1 MSDVQGKNDAPE
13 PPAPPVEKEIPLDTR
28 LLSEAVIEL
37 NISRKNVGIYP
48 PGHIQITK
56 SIDRAFTFLE
66 RLFEIRS
73 EMTLGVA
80 KDTLLV
86 GQDYLDQK
94 NPVYRDFAVS
104 MNQRG
109 IAAVTFI
116 RGLDKEELT
125 RFHRILTTKPDDI
138 TAADGIE
145 KVMAESSIRHIR
157 VMAVDYG
164 SFHVTEEQEIAK
176 PQGKADEKQDLT
188 VWQDFVSHLSA
199 GTLAGPGQGVSLKD
213 AEKIDPLELAKL
225 LNERQIDSYAAL
237 QSYDRIISTHIRGAA
252 ERKQLTPEQTKTLAS
267 LNDLLRE
274 LHPDLRKQFLSV
286 AFARVTSSGSFA
298 GAEEIIGGMTDDMVI
313 EMLTQASTEGR
324 EISPTLAGLVV
335 KLAGTQHDS
344 PAGTYQ
350 AKAMQPGGGAV
361 PLILPEDLQTLFDRE
376 KYEEYVSAD
385 YGTMLREMA
394 EGPGVSLEQAPLQEY
409 EKSFEDEHLDFQIGR
424 AILAFMEEDID
435 EEDYREFARKLVAIS
450 PGFLETGNF
459 ELLWDIAETLR
470 RHAADKAV
478 PGIRDLAEESRK
490 LFSDPEF
497 ILKALSSFEIWMKD
511 KGQEAAGLIRSL
523 GPATIP
529 GLMDIFSKD
538 ETFGGRRVLFN
549 LLCMFGEPAVQEAQK
564 RLRDPRP
571 YYVRNLLIFIRR
583 AGSPSSVPHI
593 KPLVRHQNQM
603 VKMEALSA
611 LLKFKEPDAVT
622 ELRNAI
628 RSEDPDVAAQA
639 VALAGQYRVSEVT
652 EDVLSRIKRAILFE
666 TDYATNEEVIR
677 ALGDI
682 GDPRAIPDLEK
693 LARTGFTLYR
703 QSTMR
708 MKETIYE
715 SLTRYPR
722 ERLTNLIRI
731 GEGLQS
737 DKIRRIC
744 RKLAEQAG

>member
-1 MSDVQGKNDAPE
+1 MTEVPDKKEDTSSKPQRAE
-13 PPAPPVEKEIPLDTR
+13 SEIPLDTQ

-56 SIDRAFTFLE
+56 SIDRAFNFLE

-86 GQDYLDQK
+86 GQNYLDQK
-94 NPVYRDFAVS
+94 NPVYRDFALS
-104 MNQRG
+104 MSQRG
-109 IAAVTFI
+109 IGAVTFM
-116 RGLDKEELT
+116 RGLEKEELT
-125 RFHRILTTKPDDI
+125 RFHRVLTTKPDDI
-138 TAADGIE
+138 TTAGGID
-145 KVMAESSIRHIR
+145 KVMVESSIQHIR
-157 VMAVDYG
+157 VMAVDYA
-164 SFHVTEEQEIAK
+164 SFHVTEEQEIVK
-176 PQGKADEKQDLT
+176 PQGKADEKQDLAL
-188 VWQDFVSHLSA
+188 WQDFVSHLSA
-199 GTLAGPGQGVSLKD
+199 GTLAAPGQGVSLKD
-213 AEKIDPLELAKL
+213 AEKIDPLELARL
-225 LNERQIDSYAAL
+225 LNERQLDSSAAL
-237 QSYDRIISTHIRGAA
+237 QSYDHIISTHIRGAV
-252 ERKQLTPEQTKTLAS
+252 EKKRLTSEQSKTLAS
-267 LNDLLRE
+267 LNTLMRE

-286 AFARVTSSGSFA
+286 AFARVSAGGSFA

-313 EMLTQASTEGR
+313 EMLSQASTEGR
-324 EISPTLAGLVV
+324 EISPTLAGLVG
-335 KLAGTQHDS
+335 KLAGTRHDS
-344 PAGTYQ
+344 SAGTYQ
-350 AKAMQPGGGAV
+350 AKPKQPGVAAA
-361 PLILPEDLQTLFDRE
+361 PLILPEHLQTLFDRE

-385 YGTMLREMA
+385 YGKMLREMA
-394 EGPGVSLEQAPLQEY
+394 EGSGVALEQVPLQEY

-424 AILAFMEEDID
+424 ALLAFMEEDID
-435 EEDYREFARKLVAIS
+435 EEDYREFARKLVAIA
-450 PGFLETGNF
+450 PGFLDSGNF

-470 RHAADKAV
+470 RHATDKAV
-478 PGIRDLAEESRK
+478 QGIRDVAEESRGI
-490 LFSDPEF
+490 FSDPEF
-497 ILKALSSFEIWMKD
+497 IARALNFFEIWMKD

-529 GLMDIFSKD
+529 GLMDIYSKD

-549 LLCMFGEPAVQEAQK
+549 LLCMFGEPAVQEAEK

-571 YYVRNLLIFIRR
+571 YYVRNLLILIRR
-583 AGSPSSVPHI
+583 AGRPDSLPHI
-593 KPLVRHQNQM
+593 KPLLRHKSQM

-611 LLKFKEPDAVT
+611 LLKFKEPEALK
-622 ELRNAI
+622 ELRDAI
-628 RSEDPDVAAQA
+628 HSEDPDVAAQA
-639 VALAGQYRVSEVT
+639 VALAGQYRAAEVT

-666 TDYATNEEVIR
+666 TDYATNEEVIK

-715 SLTRYPR
+715 SLARYPR

-744 RKLAEQAG
+744 KKLAEKTG